1 MQGKRPLCYNKIR
14 RRKLHSPPEKGG
26 YIMNKKNNHIAL
38 IVLWSLA
45 AALLVVSG
53 IGCMVNSGEIMDIM
67 ADWIGILV
75 VLSGLLQLGVSWI
88 MRRTIFGNRSFLT
101 KGVVAVVVGIFI
113 MCKSFIAGEV
123 LRVLISMMVL
133 VDGIGLLGSALDMR
147 QDRIPGR
154 AWLWVIGI
162 LEAFIGIA
170 GFLKPEILSITVGVI
185 IGVSLVYEG
194 LSLLYTM
201 FIGVRWYKALHQ

>member
-1 MQGKRPLCYNKIR
+1 MD
-14 RRKLHSPPEKGG
+14 
-26 YIMNKKNNHIAL
+26 KKSKHIGL
-38 IVLWSLA
+38 IVLWSVA
-45 AALLVVSG
+45 AALLVVAG

-67 ADWIGILV
+67 ADWIGVLV
-75 VLSGLLQLGVSWI
+75 VLSGLFQLGVAWI

-101 KGVVAVVVGIFI
+101 KGVIAVVVGIFI

-133 VDGIGLLGSALDMR
+133 VDGIGLLGAALDMR

-162 LEAFIGIA
+162 LEALIGVA

-194 LSLLYTM
+194 LSQLYTM